1 MYRINFLRCCL
12 KPTSR
17 FVACFATFVS
27 LCQHIV
33 YIGVTKS
40 EINLKYYFCSLR
52 YAISYILSVKLGSIF
67 VIKTHTHI
75 VHWCVCMCVS
85 PLYVCMCFQRS
96 QIKQLEGEVF
106 RGHFPFAGHR
116 KTNIMVTNRCV
127 IAAQLFFS
135 SPFLRCLIVL
145 CFVSVS
151 GMLFFFSLQSCLYD
165 AICTK
170 MPCHFTELRACVPS
184 PRLHFIFIPFVFY
197 RSALLCCS
205 FLSAVFVQEDIVCE
219 RDRFCRPF

>member
-12 KPTSR
+12 KPTST

-33 YIGVTKS
+33 YSGVTKS

-52 YAISYILSVKLGSIF
+52 FAISYILSVKLGSIF
-67 VIKTHTHI
+67 VIKTHTHCVFLC
-75 VHWCVCMCVS
+75 VHVCVTCVCVC
-85 PLYVCMCFQRS
+85 VCMCFQRS

-127 IAAQLFFS
+127 AAAQILS
-135 SPFLRCLIVL
+135 SSS
-145 CFVSVS
+145 SVS
-151 GMLFFFSLQSCLYD
+151 GMIFFFSL
-165 AICTK
+165 
-170 MPCHFTELRACVPS
+170 
-184 PRLHFIFIPFVFY
+184 
-197 RSALLCCS
+197 
-205 FLSAVFVQEDIVCE
+205 
-219 RDRFCRPF
+219 

>member
-1 MYRINFLRCCL
+1 MYRINFPRCCL

-33 YIGVTKS
+33 YSGVTVLTVVNKS
-40 EINLKYYFCSLR
+40 INLKYYFCSLR
-52 YAISYILSVKLGSIF
+52 HAISYILSVRLGSIIIMKIDTRT
-67 VIKTHTHI
+67 VYS
-75 VHWCVCMCVS
+75 CVCMCVS
-85 PLYVCMCFQRS
+85 PLCVCTCFQRS

-127 IAAQLFFS
+127 VAARLFFS
-135 SPFLRCLIVL
+135 SPSLCCLITL

-151 GMLFFFSLQSCLYD
+151 GMIFFFSL
-165 AICTK
+165 
-170 MPCHFTELRACVPS
+170 
-184 PRLHFIFIPFVFY
+184 
-197 RSALLCCS
+197 
-205 FLSAVFVQEDIVCE
+205 
-219 RDRFCRPF
+219 